1 MKLPKIV
8 EDYLRFRSYVE
19 RTYRLSEV
27 TSQTLDSFEKLI
39 SSNEFRDFKRKFKK
53 LYNEILTLLVETG
66 AIKLELKKER

>member
-53 LYNEILTLLVETG
+53 LYNEVLTLLVETG